1 MPELQPKM
9 RDALLAAYRTPSR
22 SLRRACGGYIATGA
36 PIRTSGPVLYQA
48 FTIRTLNRLE
58 NAGLVAYDT
67 PEFPTCITLTDAG
80 VREASELVQAGGK

>member
-80 VREASELVQAGGK
+80 VREANELAKADSK